1 MRSPDAAQCH
11 ALRGR
16 SGVQCCAPRSP
27 LARFPSP
34 LAGYGMHES
43 DSLMIANQIQGLR
56 TEVPGGLAMSFGD
69 IRVARRADWM
79 IERVAAM
86 GTVVLR
92 QLGETRAGE
101 MRVCRFLSSPYV
113 SVDRIVRTL
122 GARTA
127 AQCAGRRILAV
138 QDTTEINFAGRE
150 KKRRGFGPAGNGK
163 TPGFFIHP
171 VIAVDVETEAV
182 VGLAHGQQRR
192 PSPGSRAALSSALAD
207 RADLPFA
214 QGRWPRARG

>member
-1 MRSPDAAQCH
+1 
-11 ALRGR
+11 
-16 SGVQCCAPRSP
+16 
-27 LARFPSP
+27 
-34 LAGYGMHES
+34 MHES

-127 AQCAGRRILAV
+127 AHCAGRRILAV

-150 KKRRGFGPAGNGK
+150 KKRRGFGPGGIAGWPQAGGCSRPWAEPELWTLVKYACRRAGRATRDESPRWNCAPEPYPLPARR
-163 TPGFFIHP
+163 T
-171 VIAVDVETEAV
+171 AV
-182 VGLAHGQQRR
+182 
-192 PSPGSRAALSSALAD
+192 
-207 RADLPFA
+207 
-214 QGRWPRARG
+214 

>member
-1 MRSPDAAQCH
+1 MREPTRHHFASEYSRW
-11 ALRGR
+11 RG
-16 SGVQCCAPRSP
+16 
-27 LARFPSP
+27 RFPSGGEVEAHELLCRSRA
-34 LAGYGMHES
+34 LAWKAASKAGAPDPGAPVHRPDRHEPPRESPRAPFRRVSYQIRMIGSLLSAAHASPPWRGYGMHES

-113 SVDRIVRTL
+113 SVVRIVRTL
-122 GARTA
+122 GA
-127 AQCAGRRILAV
+127 L
-138 QDTTEINFAGRE
+138 
-150 KKRRGFGPAGNGK
+150 
-163 TPGFFIHP
+163 
-171 VIAVDVETEAV
+171 
-182 VGLAHGQQRR
+182 
-192 PSPGSRAALSSALAD
+192 
-207 RADLPFA
+207 
-214 QGRWPRARG
+214 

>member
-1 MRSPDAAQCH
+1 
-11 ALRGR
+11 
-16 SGVQCCAPRSP
+16 
-27 LARFPSP
+27 
-34 LAGYGMHES
+34 MHES

-182 VGLAHGQQRR
+182 VGLVDAAIWTRSKARTGPRR
-192 PSPGSRAALSSALAD
+192 GLASRTRNRRAGVRAARLRPKVCSK
-207 RADLPFA
+207 P
-214 QGRWPRARG
+214 PR